1 MQKPLLTSAQ
11 LNAFHEAAQSL
22 KLYRRAEL
30 QDEDSGNNLI
40 EKLYVDPLPNNHVL
54 QTTIKPNTTFIIGRK
69 GTGKSTVFQRAQHEL
84 RKNSSFL
91 SVYIDIKT
99 LYESSTVDSNL
110 LSKAQEIAPNIL
122 PEETLHK
129 LLLYKA
135 FLKEVVL
142 DIQNELK
149 KRVKSS
155 IWENLKLNL
164 FGPLTLDELFK
175 DLDDLI
181 NDDNDDRFMSILG
194 LKKVKLQESLEKEQS
209 KGLEGNLT
217 GKVSSNPEISAGLTI
232 SNTTTVKQGNEQN
245 YSDILMRVLDIKEL
259 LLKLKKLLETINI
272 KRLYI
277 FIDDFSELP
286 EDAMKIVVD
295 TLLAPLNNWSEELIK
310 FKIAAYPGRVYYG
323 EIDKTK
329 IDEISLDTYKMY
341 GGNDVSTMEDK
352 AVDFTRRIIERRINH
367 YCGKKPEIF
376 FTQNQNDDL
385 WRLLFYATMA
395 NPRNLGYILFYLYES
410 QLIYGRTIGSRSI
423 RDAAQKYYEDKIE
436 PYFSMNKFL
445 HQTFDERSSVYSLK
459 ELLETVVNR
468 SRELKSHRGS
478 KVMIKISETTG
489 TPPTSHFHVLAN
501 LEALLSTL
509 ELNFFL
515 TKYFEMS
522 DRDGRKVTVFSL
534 NYGLCQKY
542 NLEYGRP
549 RGQRE
554 FRLYFV
560 ERVFDYSSILVDY
573 MKDNQEV
580 VCENCNEKFDIEMV
594 PALQLYGMQCPKCKN
609 GLCIVINLSKKYES
623 VIQNLKPELLL
634 PKTELEI
641 LQTLA
646 TEKEPLYARQIA
658 AELDCSY
665 QLVGKR
671 GKILKQNNLVNREL
685 DEQGRPQ
692 FSITSLAEGRYFKEN
707 NKDVLNVDN

>member
-1 MQKPLLTSAQ
+1 
-11 LNAFHEAAQSL
+11 
-22 KLYRRAEL
+22 
-30 QDEDSGNNLI
+30 
-40 EKLYVDPLPNNHVL
+40 
-54 QTTIKPNTTFIIGRK
+54 
-69 GTGKSTVFQRAQHEL
+69 
-84 RKNSSFL
+84 
-91 SVYIDIKT
+91 
-99 LYESSTVDSNL
+99 VDSNL